1 MERSVAVKKL
11 GKLLG
16 KHFGW
21 RVDSAA
27 PGADERAEA
36 KLQLP
41 ALRTA
46 EEQAEAAMKAR
57 REAVLAAD
65 REYQALVVAHCEAR
79 DARHKVSAMTSHYRI
94 TVGTT
99 SNLFFHVKAQG
110 DSWEDVIAKLNG
122 HKRPSGATTPNS
134 DAIT

>member
-27 PGADERAEA
+27 PDAEERAEA
-36 KLQLP
+36 KAQLP

-65 REYQALVVAHCEAR
+65 REYQAMVAEHKAAR
-79 DARHKVSAMTSHYRI
+79 DRRHKVSVVTGRYRI

-99 SNLFFHVKAQG
+99 SDLFFHVRAQG